1 MFRAKSWLLVG
12 LLSVS
17 CLVPDVEVAG
27 SAGSDDDDGG
37 TPSTSS
43 GGKSNSPT
51 PSAGTGDVANG
62 GSPTATAPVAF
73 GKFCNSVVAGDQNVR
88 MTLEIGTG
96 AKKVS
101 ITADSGVCKPISG
114 TACTPIPIGSGIPV
128 SLMFDGEAI
137 VTYPV
142 DFEDGAF
149 WIFLAYTDG
158 ENVDVAGDAVTQ
170 DVCELGY
177 DAPSG
182 A

>member
-1 MFRAKSWLLVG
+1 
-12 LLSVS
+12 
-17 CLVPDVEVAG
+17 
-27 SAGSDDDDGG
+27 
-37 TPSTSS
+37 
-43 GGKSNSPT
+43 
-51 PSAGTGDVANG
+51 
-62 GSPTATAPVAF
+62 
-73 GKFCNSVVAGDQNVR
+73 
-88 MTLEIGTG
+88 
-96 AKKVS
+96 
-101 ITADSGVCKPISG
+101 
-114 TACTPIPIGSGIPV
+114 
-128 SLMFDGEAI
+128 MFDGEAI